1 MDQIKVE
8 LQSSMGNDRQIAEA
22 AWTSSSDLQGK
33 QTKTDEQVA
42 KLVNMLADHRHA
54 TPFESVVFRFWI
66 KMPIAIDRQHMTHR
80 IACLT
85 EDDLLYFDLPKTG
98 KQKWKLFKMSIGDFV
113 KKWNEG
119 VTSKTRWG
127 GVCTKSH
134 KKRLQ
139 KMKLRCLNE
148 DTKEFGHTTVKE
160 IYNTGVQ
167 PVYKIKFDDG
177 YEITSTLNHRYLT
190 DKGWLTLEQAL
201 SVNGTFDINKLN
213 QDVQFTANGIFQKN
227 HTPWNKGKSYK
238 LGPQNITEEERK
250 RRSERASGENSNFWK
265 GGVTSRK
272 VLVSRKAS
280 RLLSRKVFERD
291 NYSCKNCGRNQKLHA
306 HHIIPI
312 YQDPSKALDME
323 NLITL
328 CRPCHT
334 YLHANNLEESFAT
347 GKGFVISEEWKNK
360 YANKKTTKLVPK
372 YVKVVSMEYVG
383 MKQTYDLEVV
393 GPYHNFVCNG
403 MVVHNSHNGM
413 SGRYR
418 TMPTEFFAMPEDVS
432 QALAKINEDFAFF
445 VRNEYDYH
453 CEQANEFYKRTVS
466 KIKDAE
472 KAGVITN
479 SELKRVREFLRG
491 VLPQHNMTERVTV
504 MNLRSFANYMK
515 LRHTDY
521 AQPEIKE
528 VARQMLEAV
537 EKANVCPVALEAL
550 KRNGWN
556 I

>member
-80 IACLT
+80 IA
-85 EDDLLYFDLPKTG
+85 
-98 KQKWKLFKMSIGDFV
+98 
-113 KKWNEG
+113 
-119 VTSKTRWG
+119 
-127 GVCTKSH
+127 
-134 KKRLQ
+134 
-139 KMKLRCLNE
+139 
-148 DTKEFGHTTVKE
+148 
-160 IYNTGVQ
+160 
-167 PVYKIKFDDG
+167 
-177 YEITSTLNHRYLT
+177 
-190 DKGWLTLEQAL
+190 
-201 SVNGTFDINKLN
+201 
-213 QDVQFTANGIFQKN
+213 
-227 HTPWNKGKSYK
+227 
-238 LGPQNITEEERK
+238 
-250 RRSERASGENSNFWK
+250 
-265 GGVTSRK
+265 
-272 VLVSRKAS
+272 
-280 RLLSRKVFERD
+280 
-291 NYSCKNCGRNQKLHA
+291 
-306 HHIIPI
+306 
-312 YQDPSKALDME
+312 
-323 NLITL
+323 
-328 CRPCHT
+328 
-334 YLHANNLEESFAT
+334 
-347 GKGFVISEEWKNK
+347 
-360 YANKKTTKLVPK
+360 
-372 YVKVVSMEYVG
+372 
-383 MKQTYDLEVV
+383 
-393 GPYHNFVCNG
+393 
-403 MVVHNSHNGM
+403 SHNGM

-479 SELKRVREFLRG
+479 AELKRVREFLRG